1 MFETVVTS
9 ESIEHRVKVA
19 VERVNVFL
27 LSFFYSSRRLM
38 YGMLCELLVPG
49 FEMLYDDSKVLTKIR
64 IVIVSERFKCSM
76 ILLPLMMENQNMK
89 VVRNYFVYLKV
100 FYLYKCGFVVR
111 SH

>member
-1 MFETVVTS
+1 
-9 ESIEHRVKVA
+9 
-19 VERVNVFL
+19 
-27 LSFFYSSRRLM
+27 M

-49 FEMLYDDSKVLTKIR
+49 FEVLYDDSKVLPKIR

-111 SH
+111 SHSCFAE